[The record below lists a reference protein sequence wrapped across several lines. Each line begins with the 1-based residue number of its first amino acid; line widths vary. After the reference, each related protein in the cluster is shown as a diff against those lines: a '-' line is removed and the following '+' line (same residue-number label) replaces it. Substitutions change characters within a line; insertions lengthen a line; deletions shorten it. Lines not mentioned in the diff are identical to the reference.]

1 MNGEI
6 DMKSREELIA
16 EIASLRA
23 RLEQVSENPSHPS
36 AQNLVHTVVSGDGA
50 FPVSMQRLLKLM
62 AETVPDM
69 LWAKD
74 LQDRY
79 IFANKM
85 IREQLLMCREL
96 ESPIGKDDLFF
107 AERER
112 AEGQV
117 HTFGEI
123 CVDSDQMVKSSR
135 QAGRFL
141 EDGLVRGKYLVLDV
155 HKAPLFD
162 DTGNIIGT
170 VGSGRDVTMEM
181 ANQKA
186 LEESEKRY
194 RLLAENI
201 RDVIWVSDIAFN
213 PLYVTPSVQAMSGY
227 SQEEFLA
234 MPIEGHMS
242 DDSRKRYLGLRRS
255 MARALRNNI
264 EIHTSFFTFECLKKN
279 GVAYWAEIIT
289 TPFFSDDRTLQGF
302 TGVIRD
308 TTKRVHE
315 QIELEQAKEAAL
327 VASKTKSEFLANM
340 SHEIRT
346 PMNGVLGILQLLK
359 DTPLDKM
366 QRKYVDTALASG
378 TILLNIISDILD
390 FSKIEAGKVQ
400 LLAKPLAIDL
410 LLRSVVE
417 SFASMI
423 DSSKVTMRF
432 SVHDDV
438 PAVVIADESRLK
450 QILYNLIG
458 NAVKFTSLGEIVIDL
473 KRLLVLASSRVVL
486 ECTIRDTGV
495 GVKKQMVGRLFEPFV
510 QEDGSFRRKYG
521 GTGLGLSIVKNLVE
535 MMGGQISL
543 ASVAGHGT
551 TVTFQIIVGIT
562 DAIGDAPEVKVAMAP
577 RHLPHL
583 RVLVVEDETINAM
596 VISAMLGKLGH
607 EVELAGN
614 GRLAL
619 KKICEY
625 DFDCIFMDIQMPE
638 MDGVETTRAI
648 RATTAGNNDRQIP
661 IIALTAHAMKGDRER
676 FIAAGM
682 DDYLAKPVEMTQ
694 LTAILRR
701 CFP

>member
-1 MNGEI
+1 
-6 DMKSREELIA
+6 MKSREELIA

-23 RLEQVSENPSHPS
+23 RLEQVSEKPNHPPE
-36 AQNLVHTVVSGDGA
+36 QNLEHKVLLDESA
-50 FPVSMQRLLKLM
+50 IPVSMQRMMKLM

-74 LQDRY
+74 LQNRY

-85 IREQLLMCREL
+85 IREQLLMCREV
-96 ESPIGKDDLFF
+96 ESPIGKTDLFF

-123 CVDSDQMVKSSR
+123 CVNSDQMVKNSR

-141 EDGLVRGKYLVLDV
+141 EDGLVRGQYLVLDV

-162 DTGNIIGT
+162 DNRNIIGT

-213 PLYVTPSVQAMSGY
+213 PLFVTPSVQAMSGY

-242 DDSRKRYLGLRRS
+242 EDSRKRYLRLRRS
-255 MARALRNNI
+255 MNRALRNNKAI
-264 EIHTSFFTFECLKKN
+264 RTSFFTFECLRKN

-346 PMNGVLGILQLLK
+346 PMNGVLGVLQLLK
-359 DTPLDKM
+359 DTSLDKR

-390 FSKIEAGKVQ
+390 FSKIEVGKVQ
-400 LLAKPLAIDL
+400 LLTKPLAIDL

-458 NAVKFTSLGEIVIDL
+458 NSVKFTSCGEIVIDL

-486 ECTIRDTGV
+486 ECTVRDTGV

-535 MMGGQISL
+535 MMGGQIYLS
-543 ASVAGHGT
+543 SVAGHGT
-551 TVTFQIIVGIT
+551 TVTFQIIVGIA
-562 DAIGDAPEVKVAMAP
+562 DVIGDVPEVKVAMPP

-583 RVLVVEDETINAM
+583 RVLVVEDEKINAM

-661 IIALTAHAMKGDRER
+661 IIALTAHAMKGDKER

-694 LTAILRR
+694 LTAVLRR

>member
-1 MNGEI
+1 
-6 DMKSREELIA
+6 MKSREELIA

-23 RLEQVSENPSHPS
+23 RLEQVSEKPNHPPE
-36 AQNLVHTVVSGDGA
+36 QNLEHKVLLDESA
-50 FPVSMQRLLKLM
+50 IPVSMQRMMKLM

-74 LQDRY
+74 LQNRY

-85 IREQLLMCREL
+85 IREQLLMCREV
-96 ESPIGKDDLFF
+96 ESPIGKTDLFF

-123 CVDSDQMVKSSR
+123 CVNSDQMVKNSR

-141 EDGLVRGKYLVLDV
+141 EDGLVRGQYLVLDV

-162 DTGNIIGT
+162 DNRNIIGT

-213 PLYVTPSVQAMSGY
+213 PLFVTPSVQAMSGY

-242 DDSRKRYLGLRRS
+242 EDSRKRYLRLRRS
-255 MARALRNNI
+255 MNRALRNNKAI
-264 EIHTSFFTFECLKKN
+264 RTSFFTFECLKKN

-346 PMNGVLGILQLLK
+346 PMNGVLGVLQLLK
-359 DTPLDKM
+359 DTSLDKR

-390 FSKIEAGKVQ
+390 FSKIEVGKVQ
-400 LLAKPLAIDL
+400 LLTKPLAIDL

-458 NAVKFTSLGEIVIDL
+458 NAVKFTSRGEIVIDL

-486 ECTIRDTGV
+486 ECTVRDTGV

-535 MMGGQISL
+535 MMGGQIYLS
-543 ASVAGHGT
+543 SVAGHGT
-551 TVTFQIIVGIT
+551 TVTFQIIVGIA
-562 DAIGDAPEVKVAMAP
+562 DVIGDVPEVKVAMPP

-583 RVLVVEDETINAM
+583 RVLVVEDEKINAM

-661 IIALTAHAMKGDRER
+661 IIALTAHAMKGDKER

-694 LTAILRR
+694 LTAVLRR